1 MITII
6 VAITA
11 DKGAIGR
18 KGDMLYHLRDD
29 LRRFKSIT
37 TGHTVV
43 MGRRTFESLPKGA
56 LPDRRNIVVTRN
68 PGFRAENVET
78 ASSLE
83 AALAMSAA
91 DSETFIIGGGE
102 IYTQALPL
110 ADRLRLTIIDAP
122 TPPDADTFFPPVDPS
137 EWEIAAMEEPMSDP
151 RNGVTYRFVDFCRCK
166 KVANTE
172 ILD

>member
-1 MITII
+1 MTTII

-29 LRRFKSIT
+29 LRRFKALT

-68 PGFRAENVET
+68 QAFRAENAET
-78 ASSLE
+78 ATSLE
-83 AALAMSAA
+83 AALSMSAS

-102 IYTQALPL
+102 IYSQALPL
-110 ADRLRLTIIDAP
+110 ADSLRLTIIEAP
-122 TPPDADTFFPPVDPS
+122 TPPDADTFFPAIDPA
-137 EWEIAAMEEPMSDP
+137 EWEISDMEEPLHDE
-151 RNGVTYRFVDFCRCK
+151 RNGVTYRFVDFRRRK

>member
-1 MITII
+1 MTTII

-18 KGDMLYHLRDD
+18 KGDMLYHLRGD
-29 LRRFKSIT
+29 LRRFKAIT

-43 MGRRTFESLPKGA
+43 MGRKTFESLPKGA
-56 LPDRRNIVVTRN
+56 LPARRNIVVTRN
-68 PGFRAENVET
+68 PGFRAENTET

-83 AALAMSAA
+83 DALAMSAP

-102 IYTQALPL
+102 IYRQALPL
-110 ADRLRLTIIDAP
+110 ADHLRLTIIDAP
-122 TPPDADTFFPPVDPS
+122 APPDADTFFPPVDPS
-137 EWEIAAMEEPMSDP
+137 EWEISGIEDP
-151 RNGVTYRFVDFCRCK
+151 VCDERNGVTYRFVDFRRRK
-166 KVANTE
+166 KVANPE